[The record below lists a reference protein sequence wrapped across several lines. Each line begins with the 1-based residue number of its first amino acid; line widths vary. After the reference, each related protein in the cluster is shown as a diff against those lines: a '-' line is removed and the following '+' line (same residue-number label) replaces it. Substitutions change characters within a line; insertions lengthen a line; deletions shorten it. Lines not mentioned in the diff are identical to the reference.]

1 MYCIVCGAQNADQ
14 DKFCNRCGKPL
25 VTSAAGAG
33 AQIAAA
39 AAAAAPVVASMP
51 STAYRQG
58 NKLVI
63 PTGAPLPRYC
73 VKCAQP
79 VTGEFFKKKFQWH
92 NPLLYLIA
100 LISPII
106 YIIVAMIVMKR
117 VELLVPMCD
126 EHRQRRKNLLIATW
140 VLALGFIPGGIL
152 AGSLFS
158 DSDTGVGVGLLVGFL
173 LFIAAFVTGVKAIIM
188 KPQEITPAC
197 ATFTGVCEQFL
208 TLLPSR

>member
-25 VTSAAGAG
+25 VTGAG
-33 AQIAAA
+33 APAAA
-39 AAAAAPVVASMP
+39 MAAPTVPPMP
-51 STAYRQG
+51 TAAYRQE

-63 PTGAPLPRYC
+63 PQGAPLPGYC

-92 NPLLYLIA
+92 NPLLYLIV

-106 YIIVAMIVMKR
+106 YVIVALILMKR

-126 EHRQRRKNLLIATW
+126 EHRQRRKNFLIATW
-140 VLALGFIPGGIL
+140 VLVLGFIPGGIL
-152 AGSLFS
+152 AGALVGNAT
-158 DSDTGVGVGLLVGFL
+158 DSNTGALVGMLVGFAL
-173 LFIAAFVTGVKAIIM
+173 MIAAFVTGARAVVMRPK
-188 KPQEITPAC
+188 EITPNS
-197 ATFTGVCEQFL
+197 ATFTGVCEPFL
-208 TLLPSR
+208 AMLPSR